1 MVSHD
6 AKAAAAGKAAAK
18 AIADK
23 AAAAAPRVPDPDA
36 AAIAAGKTVR
46 ARLGLQSNSSHARHG
61 LPTPPRGPPIAVYS
75 IGEFCVAHGIS
86 QAQYFLMKSRGEGP
100 VEMHVGRRRLI
111 SVEAAAAW
119 RRAREA
125 APVREEPRGNPHT

>member
-6 AKAAAAGKAAAK
+6 TKAVADKAAGKAGAK
-18 AIADK
+18 VITDK
-23 AAAAAPRVPDPDA
+23 IAAAAPRVADPDA
-36 AAIAAGKTVR
+36 AAIAAGKAVR

-86 QAQYFLMKSRGEGP
+86 QAQYFAMKARGEGP
-100 VEMHVGRRRLI
+100 REMRVGRRRSV
-111 SVEAAAAW
+111 SVEAAAEW

-125 APVREEPRGNPHT
+125 TDVA